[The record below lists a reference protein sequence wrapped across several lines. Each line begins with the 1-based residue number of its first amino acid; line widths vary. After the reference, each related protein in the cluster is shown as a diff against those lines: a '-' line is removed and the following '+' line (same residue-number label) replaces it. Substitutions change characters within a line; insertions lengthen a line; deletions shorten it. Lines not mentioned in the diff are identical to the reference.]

1 MIQVLDQKTIDKIAA
16 GEVVERPAS
25 VVKELVENSID
36 SGATAIT
43 VEIKEGGISLI
54 RVTDNGCGIPAEQVK
69 TAFLRHA
76 TSKITNIE
84 DLLTVHSLGF
94 RGEALSSIAAVSQ
107 TELITKTGAAMT
119 GIRYVIHGGA
129 EQSVE
134 EIGCPEGTTFLVR
147 NLFYNTP
154 ARRKFLKTAMT
165 EGNYVSELVEQIAM
179 SHPEISFKFVNNGQ
193 NKLSTSGNGSLK
205 DILYHIYG
213 RDIAANLLPIE
224 AERDGMRIS
233 GYIAKPYISRGNRS
247 FEHYFVNGRYIKS
260 PIITKAIE
268 EAYKTFVM
276 IHKFPFVAINLT
288 VDSELLDVNVHPR
301 KMEMRY
307 SRGDELYKFIFEEI
321 RYVLLQKEL
330 IPEVSGNT
338 AGKGAGTPKAT
349 AKSTTPEPFE
359 TKRRMQETAPT
370 VSGVS
375 GKQPQFQSIYGLQN
389 QAEAVK
395 HSLEVQSREIIQE
408 KPPEVQG
415 REKVQNK
422 PPEIQNREEVQEKPA
437 AAQSREEVQEKP
449 AVVQGGE
456 SHQNNSADIYDR
468 KKASRTVVR
477 EQMNA
482 YQTDLFSSGFI
493 TQEARPK
500 HRLIGQLFR
509 TYWLIEY
516 ENSLFIMDQH
526 AAHEKVMYEKLMKQY
541 EKREVLSQQI
551 HPPIVISVNPVQQE
565 ALRQNLDLFEQMGFQ
580 IEGFGGKEYMLRAVP
595 LETYGLAAQ
604 DIFIDF
610 VDSLTGEGNHLN
622 IDLFIY
628 KIATMACK
636 AAVKGNMKLSFAEAD
651 ALIDQL
657 LKLDNPYNCPH
668 GRPTIIAMT
677 EMELEK
683 KFRRIQ
689 N

>member
-54 RVTDNGCGIPAEQVK
+54 RVTDNGCGIPAEQVP

-76 TSKITNIE
+76 TSKITSIE
-84 DLLTVHSLGF
+84 DLLTVRSLGF
-94 RGEALSSIAAVSQ
+94 RGEALSSIAAVGQ
-107 TELITKTGAAMT
+107 VELITKTGDAMT
-119 GIRYVIHGGA
+119 GLRYEIHGGI
-129 EQSVE
+129 EQNVE
-134 EIGCPEGTTFLVR
+134 EIGCPEGTTFIVR

-179 SHPEISFKFVNNGQ
+179 SHPDISFKFVNNGQ

-224 AERDGMRIS
+224 AERNGMKIS
-233 GYIAKPYISRGNRS
+233 GYVAKPYISRGNRS

-276 IHKFPFVAINLT
+276 IHKFPFVAIYLT
-288 VDSELLDVNVHPR
+288 VDSKLLDVNVHPR

-330 IPEVSGNT
+330 IPEVSQT
-338 AGKGAGTPKAT
+338 AARKKADSEPP
-349 AKSTTPEPFE
+349 AAPSVPEPFE
-359 TKRRMQETAPT
+359 TNRRKQES
-370 VSGVS
+370 VYSS
-375 GKQPQFQSIYGLQN
+375 EKKDNFQSFYGLQN
-389 QAEAVK
+389 ETPPTVHEKEAIYQATVTLEHASAPVVTAEHITSERITSGIEASSKNPSEKNISVK
-395 HSLEVQSREIIQE
+395 QPSIESLEQTSAETGTPEPEVQSNI
-408 KPPEVQG
+408 
-415 REKVQNK
+415 
-422 PPEIQNREEVQEKPA
+422 
-437 AAQSREEVQEKP
+437 
-449 AVVQGGE
+449 
-456 SHQNNSADIYDR
+456 R
-468 KKASRTVVR
+468 KDQIS
-477 EQMNA
+477 
-482 YQTDLFSSGFI
+482 LFESGFM
-493 TQEARPK
+493 TEEARPK
-500 HRLIGQLFR
+500 HRLIGQLFK

-516 ENSLFIMDQH
+516 ENNLFIMDQH

-541 EKREVLSQQI
+541 EKREILSQQI
-551 HPPIVISVNPVQQE
+551 HPPLVISVNPVEQE
-565 ALRQNLDLFEQMGFQ
+565 ALRKNMDFFEQMGFQ
-580 IEGFGGKEYMLRAVP
+580 IESFGGNEYMLRAVP

-610 VDSLTGEGNHLN
+610 VDSLTEEGNHLN

-657 LKLDNPYNCPH
+657 LQLDNPYNCPH

-677 EMELEK
+677 ETELEK

>member
-54 RVTDNGCGIPAEQVK
+54 RVTDNGCGIPAEQVP

-76 TSKITNIE
+76 TSKITSIE
-84 DLLTVHSLGF
+84 DLSTVRSLGF
-94 RGEALSSIAAVSQ
+94 RGEALSSIAAVGQ
-107 TELITKTGAAMT
+107 VELITKTGDAMT
-119 GIRYVIHGGA
+119 GLRYEIHGGI
-129 EQSVE
+129 EQNVE
-134 EIGCPEGTTFLVR
+134 EIGCPEGTTFIVR

-179 SHPEISFKFVNNGQ
+179 SHPDISFKFVNNGQ

-213 RDIAANLLPIE
+213 RDIATNLLPIE
-224 AERDGMRIS
+224 AERNGMKIS
-233 GYIAKPYISRGNRS
+233 GYVAKPYISRGNRS

-276 IHKFPFVAINLT
+276 IHKFPFVAIYLT
-288 VDSELLDVNVHPR
+288 VDSKLLDVNVHPR

-330 IPEVSGNT
+330 IPEVSQT
-338 AGKGAGTPKAT
+338 AARKKADSEPP
-349 AKSTTPEPFE
+349 AAPSVPEPFE
-359 TKRRMQETAPT
+359 TNRRKQES
-370 VSGVS
+370 VYSS
-375 GKQPQFQSIYGLQN
+375 EKKDNFQSFYGLQN
-389 QAEAVK
+389 ETPPTVHEKEAIYQATVTLEHASAPVVTAEHITSEHITSGIEASSKNPSEKNISVEQPSIE
-395 HSLEVQSREIIQE
+395 SLEQTSAETGTPEPEVQSNI
-408 KPPEVQG
+408 
-415 REKVQNK
+415 
-422 PPEIQNREEVQEKPA
+422 
-437 AAQSREEVQEKP
+437 
-449 AVVQGGE
+449 
-456 SHQNNSADIYDR
+456 R
-468 KKASRTVVR
+468 KDQIS
-477 EQMNA
+477 
-482 YQTDLFSSGFI
+482 LFESGFM
-493 TQEARPK
+493 TEEARPK
-500 HRLIGQLFR
+500 HRLIGQLFK

-516 ENSLFIMDQH
+516 ENNLFIMDQH

-541 EKREVLSQQI
+541 EKREILSQQI
-551 HPPIVISVNPVQQE
+551 HPPLVISVNPVEQE
-565 ALRQNLDLFEQMGFQ
+565 ALRKNMDFFEQMGFQ
-580 IEGFGGKEYMLRAVP
+580 IESFGGNEYMLRAVP

-610 VDSLTGEGNHLN
+610 VDSLTEEGNHLN
-622 IDLFIY
+622 MDLFIY

-657 LKLDNPYNCPH
+657 LQLDNPYNCPH

-677 EMELEK
+677 ETELEK

>member
-54 RVTDNGCGIPAEQVK
+54 RVTDNGCGIPAEQVPI
-69 TAFLRHA
+69 AFLRHA
-76 TSKITNIE
+76 TSKITSIE
-84 DLLTVHSLGF
+84 DLLTVRSLGF
-94 RGEALSSIAAVSQ
+94 RGEALSSIAAVGQ
-107 TELITKTGAAMT
+107 VELITKTGDAMT
-119 GIRYVIHGGA
+119 GLRYEIHGGI
-129 EQSVE
+129 EQNVE
-134 EIGCPEGTTFLVR
+134 EIGCPEGTTFIVR

-179 SHPEISFKFVNNGQ
+179 SHPDISFKFVNNGQ

-224 AERDGMRIS
+224 AERNGMKIS
-233 GYIAKPYISRGNRS
+233 GYVAKPYISRGNRS

-276 IHKFPFVAINLT
+276 IHKFPFVAIYLT
-288 VDSELLDVNVHPR
+288 VDSKLLDVNVHPR

-330 IPEVSGNT
+330 IPEVSQT
-338 AGKGAGTPKAT
+338 AARKKADSEPP
-349 AKSTTPEPFE
+349 AAPSVPEPFE
-359 TKRRMQETAPT
+359 TNRRKQESVYSPE
-370 VSGVS
+370 
-375 GKQPQFQSIYGLQN
+375 KKDNFQSFYGLQN
-389 QAEAVK
+389 ETPPTVHEKEAIYQATVTLEHASAPVVTAEHITSEHITAGIEASSKNPSEKNISVEQPSIE
-395 HSLEVQSREIIQE
+395 SLEQTSAGTGTPEPEVQSNI
-408 KPPEVQG
+408 
-415 REKVQNK
+415 
-422 PPEIQNREEVQEKPA
+422 
-437 AAQSREEVQEKP
+437 
-449 AVVQGGE
+449 
-456 SHQNNSADIYDR
+456 R
-468 KKASRTVVR
+468 KDQIS
-477 EQMNA
+477 
-482 YQTDLFSSGFI
+482 LFESGFM
-493 TQEARPK
+493 TEDARPK
-500 HRLIGQLFR
+500 HRLIGQLFK

-516 ENSLFIMDQH
+516 ENNLFIMDQH

-541 EKREVLSQQI
+541 EKREILSQQI
-551 HPPIVISVNPVQQE
+551 HPPLVISVNPVEQE
-565 ALRQNLDLFEQMGFQ
+565 ALRKNMDFFEQMGFQ
-580 IEGFGGKEYMLRAVP
+580 IESFGGNEYMLRAVP

-610 VDSLTGEGNHLN
+610 VDSLTEEGNHLN

-657 LKLDNPYNCPH
+657 LQLDNPYNCPH

-677 EMELEK
+677 ETELEK

>member
-54 RVTDNGCGIPAEQVK
+54 RVTDNGCGIPAEQVPI
-69 TAFLRHA
+69 AFLRHA
-76 TSKITNIE
+76 TSKITSIE
-84 DLLTVHSLGF
+84 DLLTVRSLGF
-94 RGEALSSIAAVSQ
+94 RGEALSSIAAVGQ
-107 TELITKTGAAMT
+107 VELITKTGDAMT
-119 GIRYVIHGGA
+119 GLRYEIHGGI
-129 EQSVE
+129 EQNVE
-134 EIGCPEGTTFLVR
+134 EIGCPEGTTFIVR

-179 SHPEISFKFVNNGQ
+179 SHPDISFKFVNNGQ

-224 AERDGMRIS
+224 AERNGMKIS
-233 GYIAKPYISRGNRS
+233 GYVAKPYISRGNRS

-276 IHKFPFVAINLT
+276 IHKFPFVAIYLT
-288 VDSELLDVNVHPR
+288 VDSKLLDVNVHPR

-330 IPEVSGNT
+330 IPEVSQT
-338 AGKGAGTPKAT
+338 AARKKADSEPP
-349 AKSTTPEPFE
+349 AAPSVPEPFE
-359 TKRRMQETAPT
+359 TNRRKQES
-370 VSGVS
+370 VYSS
-375 GKQPQFQSIYGLQN
+375 EKKDNFQSFYGLQN
-389 QAEAVK
+389 ETPPTVHEKEAIYQATVTLEHASAPVVTAEHITSEHITSGIEASSKNPSEKNISVEQPSIE
-395 HSLEVQSREIIQE
+395 SLEQTSAETGTPEPEVQSNI
-408 KPPEVQG
+408 
-415 REKVQNK
+415 
-422 PPEIQNREEVQEKPA
+422 
-437 AAQSREEVQEKP
+437 
-449 AVVQGGE
+449 
-456 SHQNNSADIYDR
+456 R
-468 KKASRTVVR
+468 KDQIS
-477 EQMNA
+477 
-482 YQTDLFSSGFI
+482 LFESGFM
-493 TQEARPK
+493 TEEARPK
-500 HRLIGQLFR
+500 HRLIGQLFK

-516 ENSLFIMDQH
+516 ENNLFIMDQH

-541 EKREVLSQQI
+541 EKREILSQQI
-551 HPPIVISVNPVQQE
+551 HPPLVISVNPVEQE
-565 ALRQNLDLFEQMGFQ
+565 ALRKNMDFFEQMGFQ
-580 IEGFGGKEYMLRAVP
+580 IESFGGNEYMLRAVP

-610 VDSLTGEGNHLN
+610 VDSLTEEGNHLN

-657 LKLDNPYNCPH
+657 LQLDNPYNCPH

-677 EMELEK
+677 ETELEK

>member
-54 RVTDNGCGIPAEQVK
+54 RVTDNGCGIPAEQVP

-76 TSKITNIE
+76 TSKITSIE
-84 DLLTVHSLGF
+84 DLLTVRSLGF
-94 RGEALSSIAAVSQ
+94 RGEALSSIAAVGQ
-107 TELITKTGAAMT
+107 VELITKTGDAMT
-119 GIRYVIHGGA
+119 GLRYEIHGGI
-129 EQSVE
+129 EQNVE
-134 EIGCPEGTTFLVR
+134 EIGCPEGTTFIVR

-179 SHPEISFKFVNNGQ
+179 SHPDISFKFVNNGQ

-224 AERDGMRIS
+224 AERNGMKIS
-233 GYIAKPYISRGNRS
+233 GYVAKPYISRGNRS

-276 IHKFPFVAINLT
+276 IHKFPFVAIYLT
-288 VDSELLDVNVHPR
+288 VDSKLLDVNVHPR

-330 IPEVSGNT
+330 IPEVSQT
-338 AGKGAGTPKAT
+338 AARKKADSEPP
-349 AKSTTPEPFE
+349 AAPSVPEPFE
-359 TKRRMQETAPT
+359 TNRRKQES
-370 VSGVS
+370 VYSS
-375 GKQPQFQSIYGLQN
+375 EKKDNFQSFYGLQN
-389 QAEAVK
+389 ETPPTVHEKEAIYQATVTLEHASAPVVIAEHITSERINSGIEASSKNPSEKNISVEQPSIE
-395 HSLEVQSREIIQE
+395 SLEQTSAETGTPEPEVQSNI
-408 KPPEVQG
+408 
-415 REKVQNK
+415 
-422 PPEIQNREEVQEKPA
+422 
-437 AAQSREEVQEKP
+437 
-449 AVVQGGE
+449 
-456 SHQNNSADIYDR
+456 R
-468 KKASRTVVR
+468 KDQIS
-477 EQMNA
+477 
-482 YQTDLFSSGFI
+482 LFESGFM
-493 TQEARPK
+493 TEEARPK
-500 HRLIGQLFR
+500 HRLIGQLFK

-516 ENSLFIMDQH
+516 ENNLFIMDQH

-541 EKREVLSQQI
+541 EKREILSQQI
-551 HPPIVISVNPVQQE
+551 HPPLVISVNPVEQE
-565 ALRQNLDLFEQMGFQ
+565 ALRKIMDFFEQMGFQ
-580 IEGFGGKEYMLRAVP
+580 IESFGGNEYMLRAVP

-610 VDSLTGEGNHLN
+610 VDSLTEEGNHLN

-657 LKLDNPYNCPH
+657 LQLDNPYNCPH

-677 EMELEK
+677 ETELEK

>member
-54 RVTDNGCGIPAEQVK
+54 RVTDNGCGIPAEQVPI
-69 TAFLRHA
+69 AFLRHA
-76 TSKITNIE
+76 TSKITSIE
-84 DLLTVHSLGF
+84 DLLTVRSLGF
-94 RGEALSSIAAVSQ
+94 RGEALSSIAAVGQ
-107 TELITKTGAAMT
+107 VELITKTGDAMT
-119 GIRYVIHGGA
+119 GLRYEIHGGI
-129 EQSVE
+129 EQNVE
-134 EIGCPEGTTFLVR
+134 EIGCPEGTTFIVR

-179 SHPEISFKFVNNGQ
+179 SHPDISFKFVNNGQ

-224 AERDGMRIS
+224 AERNGMKIS
-233 GYIAKPYISRGNRS
+233 GYVAKPYISRGNRS

-276 IHKFPFVAINLT
+276 IHKFPFVAIYLT
-288 VDSELLDVNVHPR
+288 VDSKLLDVNVHPR

-330 IPEVSGNT
+330 IPEVSQT
-338 AGKGAGTPKAT
+338 AARKKADSEPP
-349 AKSTTPEPFE
+349 AAPSVPEPFE
-359 TKRRMQETAPT
+359 TNRRKQES
-370 VSGVS
+370 VYSS
-375 GKQPQFQSIYGLQN
+375 EKKDNFQSFYGLQN
-389 QAEAVK
+389 ETPPTVHEKEAIYQATVTLEHASAPGVTAEHITSERITSGIEASSKNPSEKNISVEQPSIE
-395 HSLEVQSREIIQE
+395 SLEQTSAETGTPE
-408 KPPEVQG
+408 PEVQL
-415 REKVQNK
+415 N
-422 PPEIQNREEVQEKPA
+422 I
-437 AAQSREEVQEKP
+437 
-449 AVVQGGE
+449 
-456 SHQNNSADIYDR
+456 R
-468 KKASRTVVR
+468 KDQIS
-477 EQMNA
+477 
-482 YQTDLFSSGFI
+482 LFESGFM
-493 TQEARPK
+493 TEEARPK
-500 HRLIGQLFR
+500 HRLIGQLFK

-516 ENSLFIMDQH
+516 ENNLFIMDQH

-541 EKREVLSQQI
+541 EKREILSQQI
-551 HPPIVISVNPVQQE
+551 HPPLVISVNPVEQE
-565 ALRQNLDLFEQMGFQ
+565 ALRKNMDFFEQMGFQ
-580 IEGFGGKEYMLRAVP
+580 IESFGGNEYMLRAVP

-610 VDSLTGEGNHLN
+610 VDSLTEEGNHLN
-622 IDLFIY
+622 MDLFIY

-657 LKLDNPYNCPH
+657 LQLDNPYNCPH

-677 EMELEK
+677 ETELEK

>member
-54 RVTDNGCGIPAEQVK
+54 RVTDNGCGIPAEQVPI
-69 TAFLRHA
+69 AFLRHA
-76 TSKITNIE
+76 TSKITSIE
-84 DLLTVHSLGF
+84 DLLTVRSLGF
-94 RGEALSSIAAVSQ
+94 RGEALSSIAAVGQ
-107 TELITKTGAAMT
+107 VELITKTGDAMT
-119 GIRYVIHGGA
+119 GLRYEIHGGI
-129 EQSVE
+129 EQNVE
-134 EIGCPEGTTFLVR
+134 EIGCPEGTTFIVR

-165 EGNYVSELVEQIAM
+165 EGNYVSELVEQISM
-179 SHPEISFKFVNNGQ
+179 SHPDISFKFVNNGQ

-224 AERDGMRIS
+224 AERNGMKIS
-233 GYIAKPYISRGNRS
+233 GYVAKPYISRGNRS

-276 IHKFPFVAINLT
+276 IHKFPFVAIYLT
-288 VDSELLDVNVHPR
+288 VDSKLLDVNVHPR

-330 IPEVSGNT
+330 IPEVSQT
-338 AGKGAGTPKAT
+338 AARKKADSEPP
-349 AKSTTPEPFE
+349 AAPSVPEPFE
-359 TKRRMQETAPT
+359 TNRRKQES
-370 VSGVS
+370 VYSS
-375 GKQPQFQSIYGLQN
+375 EKKDNFQSFYGLQN
-389 QAEAVK
+389 ETPPTVHEKEAIYQATVTLEHAPAPGVTAEHITSERITSGIEASSKNPSEKNISVEQPSIE
-395 HSLEVQSREIIQE
+395 SLEQTSAETGTPEPEVQSNI
-408 KPPEVQG
+408 
-415 REKVQNK
+415 
-422 PPEIQNREEVQEKPA
+422 
-437 AAQSREEVQEKP
+437 
-449 AVVQGGE
+449 
-456 SHQNNSADIYDR
+456 R
-468 KKASRTVVR
+468 KDQIS
-477 EQMNA
+477 
-482 YQTDLFSSGFI
+482 LFESGFM
-493 TQEARPK
+493 TEEARPK
-500 HRLIGQLFR
+500 HRLIGQLFK

-516 ENSLFIMDQH
+516 ENNLFIMDQH

-541 EKREVLSQQI
+541 EKREILSQQI
-551 HPPIVISVNPVQQE
+551 HPPLVISVNPVEQE
-565 ALRQNLDLFEQMGFQ
+565 ALRKNMDFFEQMGFQ
-580 IEGFGGKEYMLRAVP
+580 IESFGGNEYMLRAVP

-610 VDSLTGEGNHLN
+610 VDSLTEEGNHLN

-657 LKLDNPYNCPH
+657 LQLDNPYNCPH

-677 EMELEK
+677 ETELEK

>member
-54 RVTDNGCGIPAEQVK
+54 RVTDNGCGIPAEQVP

-76 TSKITNIE
+76 TSKITSIE
-84 DLLTVHSLGF
+84 DLLTVRSLGF
-94 RGEALSSIAAVSQ
+94 RGEALSSIAAVGQ
-107 TELITKTGAAMT
+107 VELITKTGDAMT
-119 GIRYVIHGGA
+119 GLRYEIHGGI
-129 EQSVE
+129 EQNVE
-134 EIGCPEGTTFLVR
+134 EIGCPEGTTFIVR

-179 SHPEISFKFVNNGQ
+179 SHPDISFKFVNNGQ

-224 AERDGMRIS
+224 AERNGMKIS
-233 GYIAKPYISRGNRS
+233 GYVAKPYISRGNRS

-276 IHKFPFVAINLT
+276 IHKFPFVAIYLT
-288 VDSELLDVNVHPR
+288 VDSKLLDVNVHPR

-330 IPEVSGNT
+330 IPEVSQT
-338 AGKGAGTPKAT
+338 AARKKADSEPP
-349 AKSTTPEPFE
+349 AAPSVPEPFE
-359 TKRRMQETAPT
+359 TNRRKQES
-370 VSGVS
+370 VYSS
-375 GKQPQFQSIYGLQN
+375 EKKDNFQSFYGLQN
-389 QAEAVK
+389 ETPPTVHEKEAIYQATVTLEHASAPVVTAEHITSERITSGIEASSKNPSEKNISVEQPSIE
-395 HSLEVQSREIIQE
+395 SLEQTSAETGTPEPEVQSNI
-408 KPPEVQG
+408 
-415 REKVQNK
+415 
-422 PPEIQNREEVQEKPA
+422 
-437 AAQSREEVQEKP
+437 
-449 AVVQGGE
+449 
-456 SHQNNSADIYDR
+456 R
-468 KKASRTVVR
+468 KDQIS
-477 EQMNA
+477 
-482 YQTDLFSSGFI
+482 LFESGFM
-493 TQEARPK
+493 TEEARPK
-500 HRLIGQLFR
+500 HRLIGQLFK

-516 ENSLFIMDQH
+516 ENNLFIMDQH

-541 EKREVLSQQI
+541 EKREILSQQI
-551 HPPIVISVNPVQQE
+551 HPPLVISVNPVEQE
-565 ALRQNLDLFEQMGFQ
+565 ALRKNMDFFEQMGFQ
-580 IEGFGGKEYMLRAVP
+580 IESFGGNEYMLRAVP

-610 VDSLTGEGNHLN
+610 VDSLTEESNHLN

-657 LKLDNPYNCPH
+657 LQLDNPYNCPH

-677 EMELEK
+677 ETELEK

>member
-54 RVTDNGCGIPAEQVK
+54 RVTDNGCGIPAEQVPI
-69 TAFLRHA
+69 AFLRHA
-76 TSKITNIE
+76 TSKITSIE
-84 DLLTVHSLGF
+84 DLLTVRSLGF
-94 RGEALSSIAAVSQ
+94 RGEALSSIAAVGQ
-107 TELITKTGAAMT
+107 VELITKTGDAMT
-119 GIRYVIHGGA
+119 GLRYEIHGGI
-129 EQSVE
+129 EQNVE
-134 EIGCPEGTTFLVR
+134 EIGCPEGTTFIVR

-179 SHPEISFKFVNNGQ
+179 SHPDISFKFVNNGQ

-213 RDIAANLLPIE
+213 RDIATNLLPIE
-224 AERDGMRIS
+224 AERNGMKIS
-233 GYIAKPYISRGNRS
+233 GYVAKPYISRGNRS

-276 IHKFPFVAINLT
+276 IHKFPFVAIYLT
-288 VDSELLDVNVHPR
+288 VDSKLLDVNVHPR

-330 IPEVSGNT
+330 IPEVSQT
-338 AGKGAGTPKAT
+338 AARKKADSEPP
-349 AKSTTPEPFE
+349 AAPSVPEPFE
-359 TKRRMQETAPT
+359 TNRRKQES
-370 VSGVS
+370 VYSS
-375 GKQPQFQSIYGLQN
+375 EKKDNFQSFYGLQN
-389 QAEAVK
+389 ETPPTVHEKEAIYQATVTLEHASAPVVTAEHITSERITSGIEASSKNPSEKNISVEQPSIE
-395 HSLEVQSREIIQE
+395 SLEQTSAETRTPEPEVQSNI
-408 KPPEVQG
+408 
-415 REKVQNK
+415 
-422 PPEIQNREEVQEKPA
+422 
-437 AAQSREEVQEKP
+437 
-449 AVVQGGE
+449 
-456 SHQNNSADIYDR
+456 R
-468 KKASRTVVR
+468 KDQIS
-477 EQMNA
+477 
-482 YQTDLFSSGFI
+482 LFESGFM
-493 TQEARPK
+493 TEEARPK
-500 HRLIGQLFR
+500 HRLIGQLFK

-516 ENSLFIMDQH
+516 ENNLFIMDQH

-541 EKREVLSQQI
+541 EKREILSQQI
-551 HPPIVISVNPVQQE
+551 HPPLVISVNPVEQE
-565 ALRQNLDLFEQMGFQ
+565 ALRKNMDFFEQMGFQ
-580 IEGFGGKEYMLRAVP
+580 IESFGGNEYMLRAVP

-610 VDSLTGEGNHLN
+610 VDSLTEEGNHLN

-657 LKLDNPYNCPH
+657 LQLDNPYNCPH

-677 EMELEK
+677 ETELEK

>member
-54 RVTDNGCGIPAEQVK
+54 RVTDNGCGIPAEQVP

-76 TSKITNIE
+76 TSKIISIE
-84 DLLTVHSLGF
+84 DLLTVRSLGF
-94 RGEALSSIAAVSQ
+94 RGEALSSIAAVGQ
-107 TELITKTGAAMT
+107 VELITKTGDAMT
-119 GIRYVIHGGA
+119 GLRYEIHGGI
-129 EQSVE
+129 EQNVE
-134 EIGCPEGTTFLVR
+134 EIGCPEGTTFIVR

-179 SHPEISFKFVNNGQ
+179 SHPDISFKFVNNGQ

-224 AERDGMRIS
+224 AERNGMKIS
-233 GYIAKPYISRGNRS
+233 GYVAKPYISRGNRS

-276 IHKFPFVAINLT
+276 IHKFPFVAIYLT
-288 VDSELLDVNVHPR
+288 VDSKLLDVNVHPR

-330 IPEVSGNT
+330 IPEVSQT
-338 AGKGAGTPKAT
+338 AARKKADSEPP
-349 AKSTTPEPFE
+349 AAPSVPEPFE
-359 TKRRMQETAPT
+359 TNRRKQES
-370 VSGVS
+370 VYSS
-375 GKQPQFQSIYGLQN
+375 EKKDNFQSFYGLQN
-389 QAEAVK
+389 ETPPTVHEKEAIYQATVTLEHASTPVVTAEHITSERITSGIEASSKNPSEKNISVEQPSIE
-395 HSLEVQSREIIQE
+395 SLEQTSAETGTPEPEVQSNI
-408 KPPEVQG
+408 
-415 REKVQNK
+415 
-422 PPEIQNREEVQEKPA
+422 
-437 AAQSREEVQEKP
+437 
-449 AVVQGGE
+449 
-456 SHQNNSADIYDR
+456 R
-468 KKASRTVVR
+468 KDQIS
-477 EQMNA
+477 
-482 YQTDLFSSGFI
+482 LFESGFM
-493 TQEARPK
+493 TEEARPK
-500 HRLIGQLFR
+500 HRLIGQLFK

-516 ENSLFIMDQH
+516 ENNLFIMDQH

-541 EKREVLSQQI
+541 EKREILSQQI
-551 HPPIVISVNPVQQE
+551 HPPLVISVNPVEQE
-565 ALRQNLDLFEQMGFQ
+565 ALRKNMDFFEQMGFQ
-580 IEGFGGKEYMLRAVP
+580 IESFGGNEYMLRAVP

-610 VDSLTGEGNHLN
+610 VDSLTEEGNHLN

-657 LKLDNPYNCPH
+657 LQLDNPYNCPH

-677 EMELEK
+677 ETELEK

>member
-54 RVTDNGCGIPAEQVK
+54 RVTDNGCGIPAEQVPI
-69 TAFLRHA
+69 AFLRHA
-76 TSKITNIE
+76 TSKITSIE
-84 DLLTVHSLGF
+84 DLLTVRSLGF
-94 RGEALSSIAAVSQ
+94 RGEALSSIAAVGQ
-107 TELITKTGAAMT
+107 VELITKTGDAMT
-119 GIRYVIHGGA
+119 GLRYEIHGGI
-129 EQSVE
+129 EQNVE
-134 EIGCPEGTTFLVR
+134 EIGCPEGTTFIVR

-179 SHPEISFKFVNNGQ
+179 SHPDISFKFVNNGQ

-224 AERDGMRIS
+224 AERNGMKIS
-233 GYIAKPYISRGNRS
+233 GYVAKPYISRGNRS
-247 FEHYFVNGRYIKS
+247 FEHYFVNSRYIKS

-276 IHKFPFVAINLT
+276 IHKFPFVAIYLT
-288 VDSELLDVNVHPR
+288 VDSKLLDVNVHPR

-330 IPEVSGNT
+330 IPEVSQT
-338 AGKGAGTPKAT
+338 AARKKADSEPP
-349 AKSTTPEPFE
+349 AAPSVPEPFE
-359 TKRRMQETAPT
+359 TNRRKQES
-370 VSGVS
+370 VYSS
-375 GKQPQFQSIYGLQN
+375 EKKDNFQSFYGLQN
-389 QAEAVK
+389 ETPPTVHEKEAIYQATVTLEHASAPVVTAEHITSERITSGIEASSKNPSEKNISVEQPSIE
-395 HSLEVQSREIIQE
+395 SLEQTSAETGTPEPEVQSNI
-408 KPPEVQG
+408 
-415 REKVQNK
+415 
-422 PPEIQNREEVQEKPA
+422 
-437 AAQSREEVQEKP
+437 
-449 AVVQGGE
+449 
-456 SHQNNSADIYDR
+456 R
-468 KKASRTVVR
+468 KDQIS
-477 EQMNA
+477 
-482 YQTDLFSSGFI
+482 LFESGFM
-493 TQEARPK
+493 TEEARPK
-500 HRLIGQLFR
+500 HRLIGQLFK

-516 ENSLFIMDQH
+516 ENNLFIMDQH

-541 EKREVLSQQI
+541 EKREILSQQI
-551 HPPIVISVNPVQQE
+551 HPPLVISVNPVEQE
-565 ALRQNLDLFEQMGFQ
+565 ALRKNMDFFEQMGFQ
-580 IEGFGGKEYMLRAVP
+580 IESFGGNEYMLRAVP

-610 VDSLTGEGNHLN
+610 VDSLTEEGNHLN

-657 LKLDNPYNCPH
+657 LQLDNPYNCPH

-677 EMELEK
+677 ETELEK